1 MIGLREN
8 FPEKIHRFERFETNL
23 TNKELQKKLI
33 QVLEKIN
40 LKTYSFE
47 EITYPIVPYCK
58 IIFEAGLA
66 EGKTFNYID
75 KDEKNRFI
83 KVLGKNSLNLID
95 LFFSIRYYRIIQK
108 KKTSLNFDYY
118 MLRFIFKNKIIE
130 TKVFHE
136 RGPRHI
142 SPKEL
147 VNFII
152 NEINKNSTKKVIV
165 SRRTQ

>member
-1 MIGLREN
+1 MIGLIEN
-8 FPEKIHRFERFETNL
+8 FPEKIHTFHRFETNL
-23 TNKELQKKLI
+23 ATKKLQKKLI

-40 LKTYSFE
+40 LKTYDFE
-47 EITYPIVPYCK
+47 EITFPIVPYCK

-75 KDEKNRFI
+75 NEEKNRFT
-83 KVLGKNSLNLID
+83 KVLGKNTLNLID
-95 LFFSIRYYRIIQK
+95 LFFSIRYYKIIQK

-142 SPKEL
+142 SPQEL
-147 VNFII
+147 VNFIV
-152 NEINKNSTKKVIV
+152 NDINKSSVKKIIQPKV
-165 SRRTQ
+165 T

>member
-1 MIGLREN
+1 MIGLIEN
-8 FPEKIHRFERFETNL
+8 FPEKIHTFNRFETDL
-23 TNKELQKKLI
+23 ATKKLQKKLI

-40 LKTYSFE
+40 LKTYDFE
-47 EITYPIVPYCK
+47 EITFPIVPYCK

-75 KDEKNRFI
+75 NEEKNRFI
-83 KVLGKNSLNLID
+83 KVLGKNTLNLID
-95 LFFSIRYYRIIQK
+95 LFFSIRYYKIVQK
-108 KKTSLNFDYY
+108 KKASLNFDYY

-142 SPKEL
+142 SPQEL

-152 NEINKNSTKKVIV
+152 NEINKSSTKKVIQWK
-165 SRRTQ
+165 RK

>member
-1 MIGLREN
+1 MIGLKEN
-8 FPEKIHRFERFETNL
+8 FPEKIHMFERFDTNL
-23 TNKELQKKLI
+23 ANKEIQKKLI

-83 KVLGKNSLNLID
+83 KVLRKNSLNLID

-130 TKVFHE
+130 IKVFHE

-152 NEINKNSTKKVIV
+152 NEINKNSTKKVIISKV
-165 SRRTQ
+165 ND